1 SCSDLLR
8 VLCNPEQYSDTDKF
22 VSLTR
27 FQILRLGKMQIKIA
41 FALGLFVSLQNSG
54 ERCEQA

>member
-1 SCSDLLR
+1 MR

-27 FQILRLGKMQIKIA
+27 FQILRLGKMQIKIC
-41 FALGLFVSLQNSG
+41 FCTRLIRNL
-54 ERCEQA
+54 